1 MLQKLKRNNYVCSI
15 WLNAYNAHPPQFL
28 PIESGCNLDYECYRI
43 KWFEGKASPT
53 TVDEICN
60 DNKDS
65 DLEEETNSSSSSD
78 SDLSEDD
85 IDRFTVTR

>member
-1 MLQKLKRNNYVCSI
+1 MYADYRL
-15 WLNAYNAHPPQFL
+15 
-28 PIESGCNLDYECYRI
+28 ESGWNLDNEYYGI

-53 TVDEICN
+53 TVDKICN
-60 DNKDS
+60 DNQDS

-78 SDLSEDD
+78 LSEDD